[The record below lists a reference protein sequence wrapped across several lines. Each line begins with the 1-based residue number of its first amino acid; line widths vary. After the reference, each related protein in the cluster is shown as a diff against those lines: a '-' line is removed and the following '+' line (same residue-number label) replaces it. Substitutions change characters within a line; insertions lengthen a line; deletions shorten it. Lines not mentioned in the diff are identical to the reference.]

1 MMVGMSHSARCK
13 LCGEVV
19 LEDAGMLAGVE
30 SVRLF
35 DHLATR
41 HPAVVKVGAPA
52 AHVQAQYRLEA
63 ARSADTA
70 RPLDAAPAP
79 LAGEAAGNGIG
90 DGREAGA
97 LAPILVVEDNPDVR
111 EAEAVMLESAGYR
124 TVEADNGDH
133 ALRVL
138 HTAAERPC
146 LILLDLMMPVM
157 DGIEFRRAQL
167 ADPALADIPVVVV
180 SAFDRAGDAAE
191 LQVNAYVP
199 KPVDYDRLLATV
211 EQHCGPPA

>member
-1 MMVGMSHSARCK
+1 MSHSARCT
-13 LCGEVV
+13 LCGEAV
-19 LEDAGMLAGVE
+19 LADAGMLAGLE

-41 HPAVVKVGAPA
+41 HPEVVKAGAPA
-52 AHVQAQYRLEA
+52 ASVQAHFRLEPESPQA
-63 ARSADTA
+63 VTPGAVAEGADPTA
-70 RPLDAAPAP
+70 SP
-79 LAGEAAGNGIG
+79 
-90 DGREAGA
+90 
-97 LAPILVVEDNPDVR
+97 LAPILVVEDNADVR
-111 EAEAVMLESAGYR
+111 EAQAIILESVGYR
-124 TVEADNGDH
+124 TVEAENGDH

-138 HTAAERPC
+138 HAAAERPC

-167 ADPALADIPVVVV
+167 ADPTLADIPVVIV
-180 SAFDRAGDAAE
+180 SAFDRAAEAAD
-191 LQVNAYVP
+191 LHVSGYVP